1 MHTLASMR
9 RATDEQVR
17 FDELPTEA
25 WNAASADLDLRDTT
39 DLVALMTTEDATVP
53 AAVER
58 ASAEIAD
65 AIDAVADRL
74 VRGGRL
80 IYVGA
85 GTSGRLALVDAVEC
99 ESTFAVPPG
108 LVIALVAGGA
118 ESAATAQEHAEDDS
132 AAGASEISAV
142 EVGPLDAVVG
152 LSASGRTPYVSGA
165 LGAARSAGALTVAL
179 VAVPESELGMLVDHE
194 IAVVVGPEVIAG
206 STRLKAGTAQK
217 LVLNMISTIAMVR
230 LGKTYGN
237 LMVDVVATND
247 KLRARVHRIVAQASG
262 AGSEQVDE
270 ALAAAGGDAKVAI
283 VSLLAVIDAD
293 EARRRLD
300 DVNGVVRKAL
310 EQ

>member
-25 WNAASADLDLRDTT
+25 WNAAAADLDLRDTSE
-39 DLVALMTTEDATVP
+39 LVGLMTTEDATVP

-58 ASAEIAD
+58 ASAAIVE

-74 VRGGRL
+74 ARGGRL

-85 GTSGRLALVDAVEC
+85 GTSGRLALVDAIEC

-118 ESAATAQEHAEDDS
+118 TSAATAQEHAEDDGD
-132 AAGASEISAV
+132 AGASEIAAV
-142 EVGPLDAVVG
+142 QVGPLDAVVG
-152 LSASGRTPYVSGA
+152 LSASGRTPYVRGA
-165 LGAARSAGALTVAL
+165 LEVARSAGALTIAL
-179 VAVPESELGMLVDHE
+179 VAVPESELGRLADHE

-217 LVLNMISTIAMVR
+217 LVLNMISTISMVR

-237 LMVDVVATND
+237 LMVGLDPANE
-247 KLRARVHRIVAQASG
+247 KLQARARSIVAQASG
-262 AGSEQVDE
+262 AEPEQVDE
-270 ALAAAGGDAKVAI
+270 ALAAADGDAKVAI
-283 VSLLAVIDAD
+283 VSLLAGIDAD